1 VDQAIIRQLAVR
13 SGGRGKYFRFQGALR
28 LPSAWLVNLQPSPDH
43 RSSAA
48 SRIKDNIMKV
58 TLIAAILGLAV
69 SCNALADDNCTL
81 EPRSKWIS
89 MADAKTKVEQ
99 RGLTVQRIEA
109 DDGCY
114 EVHAANQKGDRIKLT
129 MHPISAAVMEEE
141 IKYAQPVAGA
151 PAAGR

>member
-1 VDQAIIRQLAVR
+1 
-13 SGGRGKYFRFQGALR
+13 
-28 LPSAWLVNLQPSPDH
+28 
-43 RSSAA
+43 
-48 SRIKDNIMKV
+48 MKI
-58 TLIAAILGLAV
+58 TSIAAVLGLAI
-69 SCNALADDNCTL
+69 SCNALADDICTL

-89 MADAKTKVEQ
+89 MADAKIKAEQ

-141 IKYAQPVAGA
+141 IKYAQPAGA
-151 PAAGR
+151 MPAATPAAGR